1 MNAAHFQTLP
11 HYIEVPQIAHSVEQG
26 GVDAGLFTPPD
37 GSRPYRLIVAL
48 LPEAHVEAT
57 RWGPYGLEVGATS
70 DWDGRANMDAIL
82 RADPTNVIAR
92 QFRDIE
98 IDGHRDFYW
107 ASKRETDHIYRTMG
121 ELARLFLSRGVAWS
135 STQYSALNAWLQTF
149 GGGDTYNWGKDTR
162 AGALAVRR
170 SVLQSFSN

>member
-57 RWGPYGLEVGATS
+57 RWGPYGLDVGATS

-82 RADPTNVIAR
+82 RVDPANVIAS
-92 QFRDIE
+92 QFRDLE

-121 ELARLFLSRGVAWS
+121 DLARLFLSRGVAWT
-135 STQYSALNAWLQTF
+135 STQYSADYAWLQLF
-149 GGGDTYNWGKDTR
+149 SYGDTDYWFKAST

-170 SVLQSFSN
+170 FYPSVLQ